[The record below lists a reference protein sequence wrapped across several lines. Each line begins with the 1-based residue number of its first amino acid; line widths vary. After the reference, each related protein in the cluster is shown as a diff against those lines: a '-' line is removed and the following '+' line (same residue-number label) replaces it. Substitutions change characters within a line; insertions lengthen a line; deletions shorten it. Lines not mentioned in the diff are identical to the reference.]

1 MYTVSE
7 ENYLKSIFHLSGKDN
22 KRVSTNDVAESL
34 TTKASSVTDM
44 IQKLSDKKLIKYE
57 KYKGVLLTPKGRKI
71 AASIVRRHRLWEVF
85 LVDKLNFSWDEI
97 HEIAEELEHV
107 GSEKLIDKLEA
118 FLGYPKKDPHGDPI
132 PDKDGK
138 MDHHKD
144 FTIADLDIGETG
156 IIVGVKEHSTEF
168 LQYLDGVKLILG
180 AKISIK
186 KIFDYD
192 KSVVAQLGNNEL
204 MLSERVAKNIYINMA

>member
-144 FTIADLDIGETG
+144 FTIADLEIGETG
-156 IIVGVKEHSTEF
+156 IIVGVKEHSSEF
-168 LQYLDGVKLILG
+168 LQFLDGVKLILG

-186 KIFDYD
+186 KVFDYD

-204 MLSERVAKNIYINMA
+204 MLSERVAKNIYINII

>member
-144 FTIADLDIGETG
+144 FTIADLEIGETG
-156 IIVGVKEHSTEF
+156 IIVGVKEHSSEF

-186 KIFDYD
+186 KVFDYD

-204 MLSERVAKNIYINMA
+204 MLSERVAKNIYINII

>member
-7 ENYLKSIFHLSGKDN
+7 ENYLKAIFHLSGKDN

-34 TTKASSVTDM
+34 ATKASSVTDM

-71 AASIVRRHRLWEVF
+71 AAAIVRKHRLWEVF
-85 LVDKLNFSWDEI
+85 LVEKLNFSWDEI

-107 GSEKLIDKLEA
+107 GSEKLIDKLEE
-118 FLGYPKKDPHGDPI
+118 FLGFPKKDPHGDPI

-144 FTIADLDIGETG
+144 FTIADLEIGEEG
-156 IIVGVKEHSTEF
+156 IIVGVKEHSSEF

-186 KIFDYD
+186 KIFEYD
-192 KSVVAQLGNNEL
+192 KSIVAQVGNNEL
-204 MLSERVAKNIYINMA
+204 MLSERVAKNIYINVI

>member
-7 ENYLKSIFHLSGKDN
+7 ENYLKSIFHVSGKDN
-22 KRVSTNDVAESL
+22 KRVSTNDVADSL

-138 MDHHKD
+138 
-144 FTIADLDIGETG
+144 
-156 IIVGVKEHSTEF
+156 
-168 LQYLDGVKLILG
+168 
-180 AKISIK
+180 
-186 KIFDYD
+186 
-192 KSVVAQLGNNEL
+192 
-204 MLSERVAKNIYINMA
+204 

>member
-1 MYTVSE
+1 
-7 ENYLKSIFHLSGKDN
+7 
-22 KRVSTNDVAESL
+22 
-34 TTKASSVTDM
+34 
-44 IQKLSDKKLIKYE
+44 KLSDKKLIKYE

-144 FTIADLDIGETG
+144 FTIADLEIGETG
-156 IIVGVKEHSTEF
+156 IIVGVKEHSSEF

-186 KIFDYD
+186 KVFDYD

-204 MLSERVAKNIYINMA
+204 MLSERVAKNIYINII

>member
-156 IIVGVKEHSTEF
+156 VIVGVKEHSSEF

-186 KIFDYD
+186 KVFDYD

-204 MLSERVAKNIYINMA
+204 MLSERVAKNIYINII

>member
-85 LVDKLNFSWDEI
+85 LVDKLSFSWDEI

-192 KSVVAQLGNNEL
+192 KSVVAQLGNTEL

>member
-192 KSVVAQLGNNEL
+192 KSVVAQLGNTEL
-204 MLSERVAKNIYINMA
+204 MLSERVAKNIYINIA

>member
-192 KSVVAQLGNNEL
+192 KSVVAQLGNTEL

>member
-138 MDHHKD
+138 MAHHKD
-144 FTIADLDIGETG
+144 FTIADLEIGETG
-156 IIVGVKEHSTEF
+156 IIVGVKEHSSEF

-186 KIFDYD
+186 KVFDYD

-204 MLSERVAKNIYINMA
+204 MLSERVAKNIYINII

>member
-22 KRVSTNDVAESL
+22 KRVATNDVAENL
-34 TTKASSVTDM
+34 ATKASSVTDM

-107 GSEKLIDKLEA
+107 GSDKLIEKLEE
-118 FLGYPKKDPHGDPI
+118 FLGFPKKDPHGDPI

-144 FTIADLDIGETG
+144 FTLADLEIGETG

-186 KIFDYD
+186 KIFEYD
-192 KSVVAQLGNNEL
+192 KTIVAQVGNNEL
-204 MLSERVAKNIYINMA
+204 MLSERVGKNIYINKI